1 MQKRF
6 VLVIKGVFLA
16 LILSVLFS
24 LLLATLVYS
33 LDIPDGLLRVLL
45 FIVSALSAVF
55 SAFAACKAAGSKGL
69 LTGAAIGFLY
79 YITLLI
85 IAVIIKKDFSFD
97 LRSVIMLFSALI
109 SGMLG
114 GVLGMP
120 R

>member
-6 VLVIKGVFLA
+6 VLVIKGVILA

-24 LLLATLVYS
+24 LLLSVIVYS

-45 FIVSALSAVF
+45 FIVAAASAVC
-55 SAFAACKAAGSKGL
+55 SAFAACRAAGSKGL

-79 YITLLI
+79 YIALLI
-85 IAVIIKKDFSFD
+85 IAVIIKRDFSFD
-97 LRSVIMLFSALI
+97 LRSVIMLFTALI